1 MSRIP
6 QQLELPLNRTREA
19 APLEYQ
25 KWREED
31 YWNKMDF
38 DPLVMFVVIPT
49 IIQLTAV
56 GFMLLIF
63 WINSIAFS

>member
-1 MSRIP
+1 MSKIP

-19 APLEYQ
+19 TPLEYL

-49 IIQLTAV
+49 IIQLSAV
-56 GFMLLIF
+56 GMMLLVF
-63 WINSIAFS
+63 WINSKLF

>member
-1 MSRIP
+1 MNRIP
-6 QQLELPLNRTREA
+6 QQLELPLNQPREA
-19 APLEYQ
+19 TPLEYN

-38 DPLVMFVVIPT
+38 DPLIMFVVIPS
-49 IIQLTAV
+49 IIQLSAF

-63 WINSIAFS
+63 WINNIAFS

>member
-19 APLEYQ
+19 TPLEYQ
-25 KWREED
+25 QWRDQD

-56 GFMLLIF
+56 GMMLLVF
-63 WINSIAFS
+63 WINSRLF

>member
-6 QQLELPLNRTREA
+6 QQLELPLNQTREA
-19 APLEYQ
+19 TPLEYL

-38 DPLVMFVVIPT
+38 DPLVMFVVIPS
-49 IIQLTAV
+49 IVQISAL
-56 GFMLLIF
+56 GFMLLSF

>member
-1 MSRIP
+1 MSKIP

-19 APLEYQ
+19 TPLEYL

-49 IIQLTAV
+49 IIQLSAV
-56 GFMLLIF
+56 GMMLLVF
-63 WINSIAFS
+63 WLNSKLF

>member
-19 APLEYQ
+19 TPLEYQ
-25 KWREED
+25 QWRDQD

-49 IIQLTAV
+49 IIQLSAV
-56 GFMLLIF
+56 GMMLLVF
-63 WINSIAFS
+63 WINSRLF

>member
-6 QQLELPLNRTREA
+6 QQLELPLNRIREA
-19 APLEYQ
+19 TPLEYQ

-38 DPLVMFVVIPT
+38 DPLVMFVVIPS
-49 IIQLTAV
+49 IIQLSAV

>member
-1 MSRIP
+1 MSKIP
-6 QQLELPLNRTREA
+6 QQLELPLNRIREA
-19 APLEYQ
+19 TPLEYL

-49 IIQLTAV
+49 IIQLSAV
-56 GFMLLIF
+56 GMMLLVF
-63 WINSIAFS
+63 WINSKLF

>member
-19 APLEYQ
+19 TPLEYQ

-38 DPLVMFVVIPT
+38 DPLLMFVVIPS
-49 IIQLTAV
+49 IIQLSAV

>member
-19 APLEYQ
+19 TPLEYQ
-25 KWREED
+25 QWRDQD

-56 GFMLLIF
+56 GMMLLVF
-63 WINSIAFS
+63 WINSKLF